1 MHIRIK
7 RQQPAQIGR
16 SLVEMLG
23 VLAVIGVLSVLGLVG
38 YSYAMEKWRENE
50 TLNYYS
56 KIVAGARTG
65 RILQNQGWHTLYEL
79 VDGYETQK
87 GALEPQRIGM
97 SEVISNVDIIPCTGG
112 DCAQAPLKGPFN
124 AFNRPR
130 KGMEWD
136 AGDEKE
142 VEIWVN
148 VQSPKAFTVHAVNL
162 TMGACKKIVQADL
175 GYDWAFQNAV
185 RHVSESDE
193 KNGWITPDALMD
205 DVMAEALCLGAAT
218 QNGLV
223 LWFGPYDCYTS
234 QNCQIPPVKPTP
246 VCGPESEDYCYT
258 DSTGPVCCGNCV
270 DDDGDGNGDRC
281 GEIPPVI
288 CTVLSPNYCYSD
300 DDGPHCCQSGACLDT
315 DKDGAK
321 DACACPSGKKW
332 CSGDVNNPV
341 CCQKCYDNNA
351 DGVYE
356 SCGPDNEMCD
366 GQPTCTVSSDCE
378 DENAICSD
386 DGCCVTIPECA
397 EGEQLYCAEDR
408 KSAPDCSGSYCI
420 WSTHC
425 TKWACTAAELLQDP
439 TLARD
444 VASDENP
451 GWRDRMGL
459 GDSYARDREIP
470 MTGAM
475 EGKYPYCSYA
485 LRIPVFG
492 VSRCALVSYCDEE
505 PVDIGNGMQACPAC
519 GVYDNTTQV
528 CVGNVLKENFDVLDG
543 VEALIHYRPKYGPWP
558 RCDECV
564 DGTDCGDSGWIC
576 RNGCCELEEICSS
589 NMKCESD
596 ADCVV
601 SQEVADKN
609 GWETQGICQDSGC
622 CKMVDCVDEC
632 AKKGLERK
640 IGGGCCP
647 PERSWYNCGNC
658 AAQPHEMNSC
668 GEYVPAAKAC
678 CDGPSQHAP
687 SGCSSNGLWRE
698 TRLNCQSLFPH
709 APCCYD
715 NYPDSNNQCCA
726 WSCLADGSVSSTNPV
741 SVCCNEGAGDKRVGG
756 VCCKAGVAKSAH
768 CCTQAFGGKWAPT
781 DVTVSDDDGVLG
793 ACCMPVPGQTPLAYV
808 PYGKNQAVCADC
820 PAGETNPVVYPQGD
834 PHYEHTINIK
844 YPVVSAMSYQINE
857 GFVCCSDALGPKE
870 AYMDDVTGQLSC
882 CHPNSFVPDKNGNVF
897 GPYKVGTC
905 CPTGVTYTTSSGGN
919 TGVSGTACCPT
930 ASVFTNTSGASAC
943 CLDANGQLQKTYK
956 DENGVEQCCQ
966 APDLPYKNDKGQD
979 DCCPAANVYTDSN
992 NNKQCCSDGTIIKDG
1007 NGNQSCCP
1015 TEKLYTDSNNVQQ
1028 CCLSGVVYTND
1039 YGNQDCCPPEQWDA
1053 TNEMCAIMPVMTTLP
1068 ETDTPG
1074 SDTPGTDTP
1083 GTDTPDSGTPDSGTP
1098 SSYTPETTTPWGDD
1112 DEDVF
1117 SSSNLETP
1125 DTYTPETTTPNS
1137 YDTVTDTPDPYGTTR
1152 TLDVTAPTE
1161 PTTTSM
1167 TTSITTTPTTTETP
1181 NSYDT
1186 VTDTPDPYGTT
1197 TTGPGW
1203 YETTTSLTH
1212 TATPTTTPTVTPMT
1226 TTPTSTPSQG
1236 DTITSASSP
1245 YDTTTTGSG
1254 WYETTTS
1261 LTRTTTPTTTPTV
1274 TPMTTT
1280 GTPNPYGT
1288 TTTGPSWYE
1297 TTTSLTRTTTPMT
1310 TTTPT
1315 STPSRGDTT
1324 TSAPSPYGT
1333 TTTGPSW
1340 YETTTSLTRTT
1351 TPMTTTTTGTPNP
1364 YDTMTTAPSW
1374 YETTTSLTRTATP
1387 TTTSLTR
1394 TATPTTTTTGTPNPY
1409 DTMTTAP
1416 SWYETTTSLT
1426 RTTTPMTTTTPTS
1439 TPSRGDTTTYRTG
1452 TPGLYDTATGSS
1464 ESTASGMCYWSGW
1477 IDRNDPIALKGSGD
1491 TESVSGVCSSNEYV
1505 ANVDYKILSGSSN
1518 GGNVSVNTTNGLVCT
1533 NRFIGHVNGQD
1544 YITLC
1549 ADYAINVYCC
1559 R

>member
-23 VLAVIGVLSVLGLVG
+23 VLAVIGILSVLGLVG
-38 YSYAMEKWRENE
+38 FSYAMEKWRENE

-65 RILQNQGWHTLYEL
+65 NILKNQGWHTLYEL

-87 GALEPQRIGM
+87 NALEPQRIGM
-97 SEVISNVDIIPCTGG
+97 SEVISNVDIVPCAGG

-130 KGMEWD
+130 KGMAWD
-136 AGDEKE
+136 DSNEKE

-148 VQSPKAFTVHAVNL
+148 VQSPKAFTVHAQNL

-175 GYDWAFQNAV
+175 GYNWAFQNAV
-185 RHVSESDE
+185 RHVSETDE
-193 KNGWITPDALMD
+193 KNDWITPDALMD

-234 QNCQIPPVKPTP
+234 KNCQIPPLAPTCKSDSDNYCYTDGTGHKCCNQCEDSDGDGKKDTCKDDPYVPEVCSINHENYCHSTNGTPECCSANKCTDSDGDGTNDTCKPCEATD
-246 VCGPESEDYCYT
+246 SDYCYT
-258 DSTGPVCCGNCV
+258 DNAGPVCCGNCI
-270 DDDGDGNGDRC
+270 DDNGDGNGDRC

-300 DDGPHCCQSGACLDT
+300 DDGPHCCQSGACLDA
-315 DKDGAK
+315 DADGVK
-321 DACACPSGKKW
+321 DACACPSGEKW

-341 CCQKCYDNNA
+341 CCHTCYDNNA

-356 SCGPDNEMCD
+356 SCGPDNERCD
-366 GQPTCTVSSDCE
+366 GQPTCTVTSDCE
-378 DENAICSD
+378 DENAFCSN
-386 DGCCVTIPECA
+386 GCCVSIPECA
-397 EGEQLYCAEDR
+397 EGEQLYCAKDR
-408 KSAPDCSGSYCI
+408 KGAPDCSGSYCI
-420 WSTHC
+420 WSSYC
-425 TKWACTAAELLQDP
+425 TEWACTAAELLQDP
-439 TLARD
+439 TLAKD
-444 VASDENP
+444 VDTDENP

-459 GDSYARDREIP
+459 GDSYARDLEIP

-485 LRIPVFG
+485 LRIPFFG

-505 PVDIGNGMQACPAC
+505 PVDIGNGMQVCPAC
-519 GVYDNTTQV
+519 DVYDNATYV
-528 CVGNVLKENFDVLDG
+528 CVGNVLKGNFEVHDG
-543 VEALIHYRPKYGPWP
+543 VEALLHYRPKDNPTP
-558 RCDECV
+558 RCEECM
-564 DGTDCGDSGWIC
+564 DDTDCGDSGWFC
-576 RNGCCELEEICSS
+576 QNGCCELGEICSS

-609 GWETQGICQDSGC
+609 GWETQGICQGGC
-622 CKMVDCVDEC
+622 CEMVDCVDEC
-632 AKKGLERK
+632 VKQGLERK

-647 PERSWYNCGNC
+647 PALSWYNCGNC

-678 CDGPSQHAP
+678 CAGPSDAP
-687 SGCSSNGLWRE
+687 DGCVGNGTWQGKDTECKKKNVRDK
-698 TRLNCQSLFPH
+698 
-709 APCCYD
+709 APCCYV
-715 NYPDSNNQCCA
+715 NFPDTNNQCCDVA
-726 WSCLADGSVSSTNPV
+726 CLADGSVDSKNPV
-741 SVCCNEGAGDKRVGG
+741 SVCCNEGAGDKIVGG
-756 VCCKAGVAKSAH
+756 VCCEAGVAQSAH
-768 CCTQAFGGKWAPT
+768 CCMAFGGAWAPS
-781 DVTVSDDDGVLG
+781 DVTVPDENGVSG
-793 ACCMPVPGQTPLAYV
+793 KCCMPVPGQTPMAYV
-808 PYGKNQAVCADC
+808 PYGKYQAECGYC
-820 PAGETNPVVYPQGD
+820 PAGETNPQVYPKNLP
-834 PHYEHTINIK
+834 PHQVTID
-844 YPVVSAMSYQINE
+844 YPVASAHSSLIQE

-870 AYMDDVTGQLSC
+870 AYMDEVTGQLSC
-882 CHPNSFVPDKNGNVF
+882 CHPNSFVPSSKGNVF

-1007 NGNQSCCP
+1007 NGDQSCCP

-1068 ETDTPG
+1068 ETDTPD
-1074 SDTPGTDTP
+1074 SDTPETDTPGTDTP
-1083 GTDTPDSGTPDSGTP
+1083 GTDTPDTDTPDSGTP
-1098 SSYTPETTTPWGDD
+1098 SSYTPETTTSWWDD
-1112 DEDVF
+1112 DEDAF
-1117 SSSNLETP
+1117 SSSSFDTTS
-1125 DTYTPETTTPNS
+1125 TYTPETTTPNP
-1137 YDTVTDTPDPYGTTR
+1137 YDTTTGTPNPYDSTTSTPDVTT
-1152 TLDVTAPTE
+1152 PSE
-1161 PTTTSM
+1161 PT
-1167 TTSITTTPTTTETP
+1167 TTSITTTITGTPDLYDTTTGTPNPYDSTTSTPDVTTPSEPTTT
-1181 NSYDT
+1181 SI
-1186 VTDTPDPYGTT
+1186 TT
-1197 TTGPGW
+1197 TTISTVPDW
-1203 YETTTSLTH
+1203 YSDWTIITSPDVDTDLTG
-1212 TATPTTTPTVTPMT
+1212 TTPTTTGTPN
-1226 TTPTSTPSQG
+1226 
-1236 DTITSASSP
+1236 P
-1245 YDTTTTGSG
+1245 YDTTTTTPS
-1254 WYETTTS
+1254 WNETTTS
-1261 LTRTTTPTTTPTV
+1261 LTRTATPTT
-1274 TPMTTT
+1274 TTT
-1280 GTPNPYGT
+1280 GTPNPYDTMT
-1288 TTTGPSWYE
+1288 TAPSWNE
-1297 TTTSLTRTTTPMT
+1297 TTTSLTRTATP
-1310 TTTPT
+1310 
-1315 STPSRGDTT
+1315 
-1324 TSAPSPYGT
+1324 
-1333 TTTGPSW
+1333 
-1340 YETTTSLTRTT
+1340 
-1351 TPMTTTTTGTPNP
+1351 TTTTTGTPNP

-1426 RTTTPMTTTTPTS
+1426 RTATPTTTSLTRTATPSTTPTTTGTPNPYDTTTTA
-1439 TPSRGDTTTYRTG
+1439 RAIY
-1452 TPGLYDTATGSS
+1452 
-1464 ESTASGMCYWSGW
+1464 SGMTVMSGE
-1477 IDRNDPIALKGSGD
+1477 ISSVP
-1491 TESVSGVCSSNEYV
+1491 ESSRWY
-1505 ANVDYKILSGSSN
+1505 Y
-1518 GGNVSVNTTNGLVCT
+1518 
-1533 NRFIGHVNGQD
+1533 
-1544 YITLC
+1544 
-1549 ADYAINVYCC
+1549 
-1559 R
+1559 